1 MWWLGWEREEFGDWG
16 VSLGERSG
24 IEPFL
29 GVRGRERRQ
38 KISNNFF
45 SKF

>member
-29 GVRGRERRQ
+29 GVRGGGGEETENI
-38 KISNNFF
+38 K
-45 SKF
+45 